1 MGPEASRI
9 ATLYL
14 HKRASAVPGG
24 GSLSTRFCTAITTIA
39 GREGYSPEEPP
50 SRVQSEQR
58 RIGCL
63 GSHFTLFIVL
73 AVMRIVGVLMPG
85 T

>member
-9 ATLYL
+9 ATLSL
-14 HKRASAVPGG
+14 HKRASGVPGG

-63 GSHFTLFIVL
+63 GSHFTLFTVIAVL
-73 AVMRIVGVLMPG
+73 RIVGVLVPG